1 MKVKH
6 GEHSGSP
13 VTSPLL
19 DFRLE
24 ENFGRDTSQS
34 FALRTCCVTMMTG
47 AEGIPGFASF

>member
-6 GEHSGSP
+6 EEHSGSL
-13 VTSPLL
+13 VTSPLR

-24 ENFGRDTSQS
+24 ENFGRDTSQF
-34 FALRTCCVTMMTG
+34 FALRTCCVAAMTG

>member
-1 MKVKH
+1 MKH
-6 GEHSGSP
+6 EEHSGSP

-24 ENFGRDTSQS
+24 ENFGRDTSQ
-34 FALRTCCVTMMTG
+34 FVALRTSCVTTMTG